1 MKRGGLA
8 VPNPCEIAEF
18 ALTTWNAMKRHLVT
32 SLVEDDILFDPNKYP
47 HAVSL
52 ASMGTRKDPL
62 TREQLVLEE
71 RGEHNAATKRK
82 DERM

>member
-1 MKRGGLA
+1 M
-8 VPNPCEIAEF
+8 
-18 ALTTWNAMKRHLVT
+18 TRHIMT
-32 SLVEDDILFDPNKYP
+32 SIVEDDILFDPNKYP

-71 RGEHNAATKRK
+71 RVENNAATKRK
-82 DERM
+82 DERACKGWI

>member
-1 MKRGGLA
+1 MKKGGLA
-8 VPNPCEIAEF
+8 VRNPCEIVEF
-18 ALTTWNAMKRHLVT
+18 ALKTLKAMTRHLMT
-32 SLVEDDILFDPNKYP
+32 SIVEDDILFDPNKYP